1 MRLPSKRFF
10 PVLCSSIL
18 FLSVRDFV
26 FMRYEWSQ
34 HIVPVRHIPEWLP
47 WFSYKPLAR
56 VGHELGIQV
65 LYPPIRFVKE
75 SMVRDCVGIRLSLQK
90 LPTKSV
96 VA

>member
-1 MRLPSKRFF
+1 
-10 PVLCSSIL
+10 
-18 FLSVRDFV
+18 
-26 FMRYEWSQ
+26 MRYGWSQ
-34 HIVPVRHIPEWLP
+34 HIVSVRHIPEWLP

-75 SMVRDCVGIRLSLQK
+75 SMVRDCLGIRLSLPK

-96 VA
+96 VAQWHGASLPCSRESSGAGELETERI